1 MMDLKEIIKWFIPC
15 FHVLVTGRLVKM
27 DCRLTIL
34 FLFLLFNLCASFAAN
49 VNSVSDYRLRHSL
62 VNNTKKLNVDYDN
75 VSFVNSEPRNDPDV
89 GSTELEDGSVGRTFG
104 RPFKKML
111 QALVPLAFQMG
122 MAATWAVVAAL
133 VGIKTLGVTL
143 LILKLLLLAGA
154 FKIMTFSFGA
164 LPTNGTRLVQST
176 VPMDTRL
183 SPLQQFGS
191 FFAHKSHGHGWEA
204 QAHNKE
210 IHLHIHNGQLGHGTE
225 EHIPISPWS
234 REGIQNADTKQF
246 NMVYD
251 PYSRGPQTVS
261 TPYGH
266 YMKIEPDNP
275 AQNN

>member
-154 FKIMTFSFGA
+154 FK
-164 LPTNGTRLVQST
+164 
-176 VPMDTRL
+176 
-183 SPLQQFGS
+183 FGS